1 MIQPDTVIDFIVKT
15 KKQEPYVLVFLFFC
29 FLVFLFSCFYGLCFL
44 FSSFLFSLAVSA
56 LAPPRSHRPCWLIL
70 EQLFPFHIVPV
81 LLLFALLFRQP
92 QHRRRDDST
101 IHRGPVTVH
110 PPQQETRELAVAVAV
125 LSRAAVE
132 VTRVDSAR
140 VHAHLVVYIIPPV
153 GQAL

>member
-110 PPQQETRELAVAVAV
+110 PPQQETRELVVA
-125 LSRAAVE
+125 RARIHLTPVE
-132 VTRVDSAR
+132 VTRVSVSASP
-140 VHAHLVVYIIPPV
+140 AHLIVYILPPV
-153 GQAL
+153 GQPL